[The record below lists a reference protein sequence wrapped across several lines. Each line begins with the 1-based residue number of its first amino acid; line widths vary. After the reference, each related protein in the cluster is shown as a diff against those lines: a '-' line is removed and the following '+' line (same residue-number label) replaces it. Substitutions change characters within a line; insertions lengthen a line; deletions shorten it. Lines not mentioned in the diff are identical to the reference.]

1 MSHRSKDGT
10 ELDAGKKIEMT
21 RDDNQCRLTLRDV
34 TSTDAGEYS
43 CSITGEA
50 DSASCSAKLKVK
62 GQATFQSGGGGGCLL
77 FVPQL
82 SVICHKRTLSF
93 SRRLAK

>member
-21 RDDNQCRLTLRDV
+21 RGDNHCRLTLRDV

-62 GQATFQSGGGGGCLL
+62 GQATFQSGGGCLL

-93 SRRLAK
+93 SRRLTK